1 MIYPGYKAMTEEDAK
16 RIDKLNARNGW
27 GITCD
32 ELRAA
37 GKKHF
42 AARTSGDLRTMEKI
56 EYRLTDINFH
66 HEVTL
71 LNAGDYE
78 SYFDEIERN

>member
-1 MIYPGYKAMTEEDAK
+1 MTEEDAK
-16 RIDKLNARNGW
+16 RIEKLNARNGW

-42 AARTSGDLRTMEKI
+42 SARTSGDLRTMEKI
-56 EYRLTDINFH
+56 EYRLTDLNFH
-66 HEVTL
+66 REVKRL
-71 LNAGDYE
+71 IAGDYE
-78 SYFDEIERN
+78 SYFAEIERSWNFL